1 MDNLKWGTIIPLIG
15 GSAIGCYKAT
25 NKKPEYHLSYSAFEA
40 NEKYLTDYWKD
51 VPRIVLDEGGK
62 IPSGEIDFIN
72 SVCPCA
78 GLSQL
83 NTSRSIEK
91 REEKNYWMYESSRR
105 ILGDLRPKVYWGEN
119 APGLFTN
126 SGAYVRDK
134 LKGFAK
140 QYGYTFSLYKTDTQR
155 HGIPQRRVRTFYFFW
170 RDSNPGILNY
180 FNTPAPNFADYIRE
194 IPESASLQ
202 DQFNINGKI
211 TDNFDSYAFILQHL
225 KMSHKEFVQSND
237 GGSVHSVYSYLAEN
251 NLLGECIDWIKKNRV
266 GEETK
271 EHRRIKSIYEKV
283 KSGGRF
289 MDASPGYYH
298 KRTNALVG
306 RTLTHLIHP
315 LEDRGM
321 SIRELLHMMGLP
333 HDFEM
338 SDRRQLNVIAQNVP
352 TCTSRDM
359 TTQVVAYLNGDLKI
373 AENSF
378 LMQNNLKEEITLCE
392 PL

>member
-1 MDNLKWGTIIPLIG
+1 MPEVKWGTIIPLIG
-15 GSAIGCYKAT
+15 GSAIGCSQAT
-25 NKKPEYHLSYSAFEA
+25 KNKPKFHLSYSAFSA

-62 IPSGEIDFIN
+62 IPNKEIDFIN

-91 REEKNYWMYESSRR
+91 REEKNYWMYESSNRV
-105 ILGDLRPKVYWGEN
+105 LGDVRPRVYWGEN

-134 LKGFAK
+134 LKALALK
-140 QYGYTFSLYKTDTQR
+140 HGYTFSLYKTDTQR

-170 RDSNPGILNY
+170 RDSNPPLLKY
-180 FNTPAPNFADYIRE
+180 FNNPAPSFADYIQE
-194 IPESASLQ
+194 IPKDASLQ
-202 DQFNINGKI
+202 DKFNIAGKI
-211 TDNFDSYAFILQHL
+211 SDNFDSYAFVLQHL
-225 KMSHKEFVQSND
+225 KTTHKEFVRNND
-237 GGSVHSVYSYLAEN
+237 SGSIHSIYSYLAEN
-251 NLLGECIDWIKKNRV
+251 NLLKECIEWIEKKEI
-266 GEETK
+266 EETA
-271 EHRRIKSIYEKV
+271 EHRRIKSIYKKV
-283 KSGGRF
+283 QAGGRF
-289 MDASPGYYH
+289 MDASPGYYYN
-298 KRTNALVG
+298 RTNAIVG
-306 RTLTHLIHP
+306 RTLTHLVHP
-315 LEDRGM
+315 TEDRGM

-338 SDRRQLNVIAQNVP
+338 SDRKSLNAIAQNVP
-352 TCTSRDM
+352 TCTARDM
-359 TTQVVAYLNGDLKI
+359 ASQVIEYLNNNLQI

-392 PL
+392 RL

>member
-1 MDNLKWGTIIPLIG
+1 MQSIKWGTIIPLIG

-25 NKKPEYHLSYSAFEA
+25 NIKPEYHLSYSAFDA

-62 IPSGEIDFIN
+62 IPGGDIDFIN

-83 NTSRSIEK
+83 NTSRSK
-91 REEKNYWMYESSRR
+91 DTREGKNYWMYESARR
-105 ILGDLRPKVYWGEN
+105 ALGDVRPKVFWGEN

-126 SGAYVRDK
+126 SGEYVRSK
-134 LKGFAK
+134 LKDFARE
-140 QYGYTFSLYKTDTQR
+140 YGYSFSLYKTDTQR

-170 RDSNPGILNY
+170 RDSKPPILNY
-180 FNTPAPNFADYIRE
+180 FNKRPPSFAKYIQE
-194 IPESASLQ
+194 IPDNATLQ
-202 DQFNINGKI
+202 DKFNIEGKI
-211 TDNFDSYAFILQHL
+211 SESFDSYAFVLRHL
-225 KMSHKEFVQSND
+225 ETTHKEFVKNND
-237 GGSVHSVYSYLAEN
+237 EGSIHSIFSYLAEN
-251 NLLGECIDWIKKNRV
+251 DLLKSCIDWIEKSNL
-266 GEETK
+266 EETA
-271 EHRRIKSIYEKV
+271 EHRRLKSIYKKI

-289 MDASPGYYH
+289 MDASPGYYYN
-298 KRTNALVG
+298 RTNAIVG

-338 SDRRQLNVIAQNVP
+338 PDRKNLNVIAQNVP
-352 TCTSRDM
+352 TCTAKDM
-359 TTQVVAYLNGDLKI
+359 TTQVLEYLNGNLEL
-373 AENSF
+373 AEESF
-378 LMQNNLKEEITLCE
+378 LMQNNLKEETVLCE
-392 PL
+392 HL

>member
-1 MDNLKWGTIIPLIG
+1 MPEVKWGTIIPLIG
-15 GSAIGCYKAT
+15 GSAIGCSQAT
-25 NKKPEYHLSYSAFEA
+25 KNRPKFHLSYSAFSA

-62 IPSGEIDFIN
+62 IPNEEIDFIN

-83 NTSRSIEK
+83 STSRSIEK
-91 REEKNYWMYESSRR
+91 REEQNYWMYESSNR
-105 ILGDLRPKVYWGEN
+105 ILGDVRPKVYWGEN

-134 LKGFAK
+134 LKDLALK
-140 QYGYTFSLYKTDTQR
+140 YGYTFSLYKTDTQR

-170 RDSNPGILNY
+170 RDTNPPLLNY
-180 FNTPAPNFADYIRE
+180 FNQPMPTFADYIKE
-194 IPESASLQ
+194 IPSSASLQ
-202 DQFNINGKI
+202 DKFNIEGKI
-211 TDNFDSYAFILQHL
+211 SDNFDSYAFILQRLNIDHN
-225 KMSHKEFVQSND
+225 SFVKNND
-237 GGSVHSVYSYLAEN
+237 GGSIHSVYSYLAEN
-251 NLLGECIDWIKKNRV
+251 NILKECIEWIEKNKL
-266 GEETK
+266 EETA
-271 EHRRIKSIYEKV
+271 EHRRLKSIYKKV
-283 KSGGRF
+283 QSGGRF
-289 MDASPGYYH
+289 MDASPGYYYR
-298 KRTNALVG
+298 RTNAIVG

-315 LEDRGM
+315 TEDRGM

-338 SDRRQLNVIAQNVP
+338 SDRKSLNAIAQNVP
-352 TCTSRDM
+352 TCTARDM
-359 TTQVVAYLNGDLKI
+359 ASQVIEYLNNDLQI

-392 PL
+392 RL